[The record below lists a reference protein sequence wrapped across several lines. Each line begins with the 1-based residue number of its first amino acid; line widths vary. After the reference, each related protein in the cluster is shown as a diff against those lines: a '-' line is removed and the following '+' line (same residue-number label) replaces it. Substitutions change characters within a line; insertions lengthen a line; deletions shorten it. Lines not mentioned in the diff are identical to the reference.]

1 MHEDLL
7 LITSRQLT
15 FRGIAYIFYVMFI
28 EPSKSLLIIVSDE
41 NKKKIVEELL
51 TNETLMLPVGEM
63 CARPGF
69 KIKIPLPKRIIEKVK
84 NLYKERFGI
93 DIAYVNII
101 EILTNKEYKQR
112 WRDFAGWRPAF
123 VEEEMH
129 LKSLAVDYLESIIK
143 ECIEKRFVFETPLE
157 RFSKRLL
164 EILGKAEEVLT
175 KIEQKAFKTAKELN
189 NFLRMSVRHPGL
201 IALILDMIKFR
212 GIELP
217 S

>member
-1 MHEDLL
+1 
-7 LITSRQLT
+7 
-15 FRGIAYIFYVMFI
+15 MFI

-41 NKKKIVEELL
+41 NKKKVVEGLL
-51 TNETLMLPVGEM
+51 TNETLMLPIGEI

-84 NLYKERFGI
+84 RHYKERFNI

-123 VEEEMH
+123 VEEEKQ
-129 LKSLAVDYLESIIK
+129 LKSPALDYLEEVVK
-143 ECIEKRFVFETPLE
+143 KCIEAPGIVFETPLE
-157 RFSKRLL
+157 RFSKILQ
-164 EILGKAEEVLT
+164 EILGKAEEILT
-175 KIEQKAFKTAKELN
+175 KIEEKIFKTTRELN
-189 NFLRMSVRHPGL
+189 NFLLTSVRHPGL
-201 IALILDMIKFR
+201 ISLILDMIKFR